1 MPRAV
6 DVYLGAVVDVK
17 SLLPW
22 EYAPRSVH
30 VPHVEERHIAK
41 IEVHRFCPGVRFA
54 DVDV

>member
-30 VPHVEERHIAK
+30 VPHVEKRHIAK

-54 DVDV
+54 DVGA